1 MKFPVVQT
9 KRFAQKLV
17 LKKVERKVQA
27 FVNSLGQERIEWMI
41 QNQKPLASFLTAEQ
55 ASAYSQKAK
64 AVSWV
69 ASIVSDEDFDDMLP
83 AWCQPLLERY
93 GDSGALWFQ
102 QTKVWL
108 RSFFFSSSA

>member
-69 ASIVSDEDFDDMLP
+69 ASIVSDEDFDALFEPPEICVCGAGLDMHNNAEGYALTGCARYRP
-83 AWCQPLLERY
+83 A
-93 GDSGALWFQ
+93 
-102 QTKVWL
+102 
-108 RSFFFSSSA
+108 